1 VNTQAELWAVTGE
14 LAEPARRPAQGF
26 RAAELD
32 RLFDDL
38 GKGNAAQRRDAEDA
52 IWAVWCDHPDPAAR
66 EQMAFGIAALAG
78 GQLDQARALFDQ
90 LVDAYPD
97 WAETWNKR
105 ATVLFLLHA
114 DAVSVADIRRTLE
127 LEPRH
132 FGALGGLAQIAL
144 RNGDPDAATAAL
156 RALLRCNPRAAGV
169 ADLLETIDRDAPKTV
184 H

>member
-1 VNTQAELWAVTGE
+1 MNTQAELWAVTRE
-14 LAEPARRPAQGF
+14 LAEPAEPSGRSF

-32 RLFDDL
+32 ALFAELRTGDL
-38 GKGNAAQRRDAEDA
+38 AARREAEDA
-52 IWAVWCDHPDPAAR
+52 IWAVWCDHPEPAAR
-66 EQMAFGIAALAG
+66 ERMAFGIAALAG

-90 LVDAYPD
+90 LVDGYPD

-105 ATVLFLLHA
+105 ATVLFLLGA
-114 DAVSVADIRRTLE
+114 DAASVADIRRALD

-144 RNGDPDAATAAL
+144 RNGNPDAARAAL
-156 RALLRCNPRAAGV
+156 QALLVSNPLASGV
-169 ADLLETIDRDAPKTV
+169 SEIIDTIDRDAPKTI